1 MKTTLFRFKALS
13 EAVTTLSGVVQR
25 NLGIQDLSNFLNSGV
40 SWNPVIVKPG
50 HSAWIFR
57 RVHLSSS
64 PMALEK
70 ATIQVFVEPY
80 MALQGRERKN
90 DATREKNLRAG
101 IACMDQVVAKSPK
114 SWSAFW
120 VRGKAHQALGDHGSA
135 EQSFQAAYDIKPDEI
150 DVGRELGLEELEL
163 NQWGKA
169 SRVFQVLVDGH
180 PTDAGMR
187 ANLALSFL
195 LDGDPKRAKAE
206 ITQARK
212 LEPNDPVSKKVEE
225 RIDEVASGKRP
236 QPTSLREIER

>member
-1 MKTTLFRFKALS
+1 VKRFALAFVLLACRPKQTAPDAAADS
-13 EAVTTLSGVVQR
+13 GTIGCEGMSDEAAMYKRGS
-25 NLGIQDLSNFLNSGV
+25 DL
-40 SWNPVIVKPG
+40 
-50 HSAWIFR
+50 
-57 RVHLSSS
+57 
-64 PMALEK
+64 
-70 ATIQVFVEPY
+70 VEPY